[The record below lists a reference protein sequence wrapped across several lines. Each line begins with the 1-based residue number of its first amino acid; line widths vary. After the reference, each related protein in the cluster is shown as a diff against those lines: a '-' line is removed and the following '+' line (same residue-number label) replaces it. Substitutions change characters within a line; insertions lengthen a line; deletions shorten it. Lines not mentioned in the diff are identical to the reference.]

1 MGKLTDRD
9 FAPSVD
15 LNTLIH
21 IVNTGD
27 TSQSISGS
35 SYKATLADL
44 VPIFGE
50 EDLVIQTTGTTI
62 SFDEWKVYNTA
73 STPGT
78 SNVTTITTDAKLGT
92 IQKIYHNN
100 TTTPTFFNG
109 VTAWTLIGDGVY
121 MTNILNIIYAEWCG
135 NNRVEYW
142 ITQQQ

>member
-9 FAPSVD
+9 LAPSVD

-27 TSQSISGS
+27 TSQSIYGS
-35 SYKATLADL
+35 SYKAPLRDL

-62 SFDEWKVYNTA
+62 SFDERKIYNTA
-73 STPGT
+73 PTPGT
-78 SNVTTITTDAKLGT
+78 GDITTITTSAKLGT
-92 IQKIYHNN
+92 IQKIYHNSAI
-100 TTTPTFFNG
+100 TPTFFNG

-121 MTNILNIIYAEWCG
+121 ITNVLNIIY
-135 NNRVEYW
+135 
-142 ITQQQ
+142 

>member
-50 EDLVIQTTGTTI
+50 EDLVIQTTGTVI
-62 SFDEWKVYNTA
+62 SFDKRKIYNTA
-73 STPGT
+73 T
-78 SNVTTITTDAKLGT
+78 SPANTNITTITDEAKLGT
-92 IQKIYHNN
+92 IQKIYHNSA
-100 TTTPTFFNG
+100 TPPTFFNG
-109 VTAWTLIGDGVY
+109 VTEWTLIGDGIY
-121 MTNILNIIYAEWCG
+121 MTNSLNIIYAEWCG

>member
-27 TSQSISGS
+27 TSQSAFGS
-35 SYKATLADL
+35 SYKATLSDL

-50 EDLVIQTTGTTI
+50 VDAVIQTTGTTI
-62 SFDEWKVYNTA
+62 SFDKRKVYNTA

-78 SNVTTITTDAKLGT
+78 SNVTTITTGAKLGT

-100 TTTPTFFNG
+100 TIAPTFFNG
-109 VTAWTLIGDGVY
+109 VTPWTLIGDGVY
-121 MTNILNIIYAEWCG
+121 MVNILNIIYAEWCG
-135 NNRVEYW
+135 NGRIEYW